1 MKIPKSYLFVP
12 ATRLDRV
19 TKAFDSG
26 ATAVIIDLEDAV
38 LGTDK
43 MALRDE
49 LRAFL
54 GVWDFNSCG
63 ELWLRIN
70 GANTADCEQDLSL
83 VNEFAKLS
91 GILLPKVET
100 AQDVQTVA
108 KLTDKPI
115 IAMLESAKGLLN
127 APDIAKVKGLFALSY
142 GCLDMFYSLG
152 VIPNSKGADIL
163 LNRVRTD
170 LLLYSAVNG
179 LSAPIETIFTD
190 FHDETGLTD
199 YVQAW
204 QSLGFGGQLLIHPKQ
219 VATMNKALQFDKAT
233 LEFAQKVLTTY
244 QDSGQAVFSVDGHM
258 VDMPLILWAKGVLQ
272 G

>member
-1 MKIPKSYLFVP
+1 MAVPRLIVGLGNPGAGYEDNRHNLGFWFVD
-12 ATRLDRV
+12 ALARDLNV
-19 TKAFDSG
+19 TLSPQGKFHG
-26 ATAVIIDLEDAV
+26 HV
-38 LGTDK
+38 G
-43 MALRDE
+43 R
-49 LRAFL
+49 
-54 GVWDFNSCG
+54 CG

-70 GANTADCEQDLSL
+70 GADTADCEQDLSL

-91 GILLPKVET
+91 GVFLPKVET
-100 AQDVQTVA
+100 AQDVKTVA

-127 APDIAKVKGLFALSY
+127 TPDIAKVKGLFALSY

-190 FHDETGLTD
+190 FHDEDGLAD

-233 LEFAQKVLTTY
+233 LDFAQKVLTTY